1 MRIEAAIILDMSAE
15 FEDIKRQTRS
25 LTVKQKAALARLLIE
40 QLDQTVDKDTERL
53 WIEEAQRRYEAY
65 LRGELAA
72 LPGDE
77 VMDRIRERL
86 R

>member
-1 MRIEAAIILDMSAE
+1 MSVE

-65 LRGELAA
+65 LRGELTA

>member
-1 MRIEAAIILDMSAE
+1 MPIEAAIILDMSVE

-65 LRGELAA
+65 LRGELTA